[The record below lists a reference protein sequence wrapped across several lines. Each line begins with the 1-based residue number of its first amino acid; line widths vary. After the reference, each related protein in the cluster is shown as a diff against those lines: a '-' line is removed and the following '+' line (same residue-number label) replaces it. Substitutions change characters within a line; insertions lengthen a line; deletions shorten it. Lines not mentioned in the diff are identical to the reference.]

1 MLVSGARFSASVV
14 FLGVDA
20 SLSVC
25 ASRGG
30 DFREHANASRQT
42 DASRP
47 TFNVNAGLVACAGNG
62 KKRFI
67 CPAERCRGWA
77 CAEQ

>member
-1 MLVSGARFSASVV
+1 MLGSGSVFSASVV
-14 FLGVDA
+14 CLGVDA

-30 DFREHANASRQT
+30 DFREHASISRQT

-47 TFNVNAGLVACAGNG
+47 TLMVNAGLVACAGNG
-62 KKRFI
+62 KKKFI
-67 CPAERCRGWA
+67 CPAEGCRGQA
-77 CAEQ
+77 CEEQ